1 MKAESTLFRLRYED
15 DVLAD
20 REAFLNSRDFNTIP
34 VLPDEK
40 KKYETQLYSL
50 YYGKNETERKAAF
63 EREKYFKVRP
73 NYFCAQIR
81 PGSSTT

>member
-1 MKAESTLFRLRYED
+1 MKAESTLFRMRYED

-34 VLPDEK
+34 VTADEK

-50 YYGKNETERKAAF
+50 YYGKNEAERKVAF
-63 EREKYFKVRP
+63 EREKYFRVS
-73 NYFCAQIR
+73 FA
-81 PGSSTT
+81 SS